1 MVNFEIENSLS
12 GIIAGCDEAGR
23 GPIAGPV
30 VGAATSLKKNI
41 VHKDVNDS
49 KKISPQKRK
58 EIFEFISQN
67 YHFAYS
73 AVENEEIDKINILQ
87 ASKKAM
93 RTAVLKLGIKVD
105 NILIDG
111 NQKINF
117 SAYEA
122 KEHTIVKG
130 DSKSYLIACASILA
144 KVKRDEIMDSLHQE
158 FPHYGWQKNKGYP
171 TKLHLEAIKKHG
183 ICKYHRLSFMNLRNF
198 G

>member
-30 VGAATSLKKNI
+30 VGAATSLKENI
-41 VHKDVNDS
+41 IHKDVNDS
-49 KKISPQKRK
+49 KKLSLKKRI
-58 EIFEFISQN
+58 ELFEFISQN

-73 AVENEEIDKINILQ
+73 LVENEEIDKINILE

-93 RTAVLKLGIKVD
+93 RNAVLKLGIKVD

-117 SAYEA
+117 SAYAA
-122 KEHTIVKG
+122 KEHTIIKG
-130 DSKSYLIACASILA
+130 DSKSYLIACASIVA
-144 KVKRDEIMDSLHQE
+144 KVKRDEIMEKLHQE
-158 FPHYGWQKNKGYP
+158 FPQYNWQQNKGYP
-171 TKLHLEAIKKHG
+171 TKLHLEAVKKYG
-183 ICKYHRLSFMNLRNF
+183 TCKYHRLSFMNLRNI
-198 G
+198 